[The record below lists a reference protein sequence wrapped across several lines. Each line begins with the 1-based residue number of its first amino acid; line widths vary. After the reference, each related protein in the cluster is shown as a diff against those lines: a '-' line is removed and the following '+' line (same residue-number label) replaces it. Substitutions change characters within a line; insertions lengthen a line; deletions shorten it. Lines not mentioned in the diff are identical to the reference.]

1 MKKSPSKMIIES
13 IRIHAVTAQRVL
25 VLKEEEG
32 TRSLFIWIGP
42 NEADAIFIGLKHI
55 NVPRPLTHD
64 LFLEALGKLGAKLIS
79 VTITDIAADTFFSRM
94 KLQVA
99 RKTVELDARPS
110 DAVALAVRAH
120 APIFAQEAVLKKAG
134 VKDQEESLGEG
145 KQKLGPFSNIL
156 EALKINEVEDDDDE
170 REHEA

>member
-1 MKKSPSKMIIES
+1 MKESFSEMIIES
-13 IRIHAVTAQRVL
+13 IRIHAVTGQRVL
-25 VLKEEEG
+25 VLKEKEG
-32 TRSLFIWIGP
+32 IRSLFIWIGQ
-42 NEADAIFIGLKHI
+42 NEAEAIFIGLKHI

-134 VKDQEESLGEG
+134 VKDQEESAEEG
-145 KQKLGPFSNIL
+145 KQKLGPFGNIL